1 MTEIIYAIKKR
12 ARKGT
17 LPQTGSP
24 RRNGKRKIKAP
35 GDNAPRKNQRKICLT
50 SGATANN
57 ENSPKGSIVVC
68 RKDDVALTL
77 EDYRFRD
84 AVHNHLQSL
93 EGKVYYRSAAKRV
106 LKDIK
111 EFGGRILCP
120 LGGIG
125 EQSPTYGSLLSNED
139 ATRSE
144 YDSLAIRHL
153 GGE

>member
-1 MTEIIYAIKKR
+1 MLSTEIVYAIKKR
-12 ARKGT
+12 AREGT
-17 LPQTGSP
+17 LPQTGSS

-50 SGATANN
+50 SEAND

-84 AVHNHLQSL
+84 AVHNHLRSL